1 MNFFKY
7 SLLRLS
13 LAALAFFAAYYIG
26 AGLYLSA
33 ICGVIIGF
41 AICYLA
47 FPRLHVAAAGD
58 FNRLLKR
65 KPREKTTIAEED
77 QAVEDQIDEAN
88 RSHQSL

>member
-1 MNFFKY
+1 MKY

-26 AGLYLSA
+26 VGIYLSA

-41 AICYLA
+41 AVCYLA
-47 FPRLHVAAAGD
+47 FPRLHSAAAGD

-65 KPREKTTIAEED
+65 KPREKVSVAEED
-77 QAVEDQIDEAN
+77 QAIEDEIDEAA
-88 RSHQSL
+88 RSAEKL